1 MLSRGSLRS
10 GQLLLLP
17 LALMS
22 SFWQH
27 AHGLSQ
33 TYCSSQNSGSDYDAV
48 TNIYQ
53 SNGACHDECAANY
66 AFAIVQYQQCW
77 CSNYAP
83 ADQVD
88 VSQCSQ
94 SCPGYPS
101 ESCGDKDN
109 GLYGYIK
116 LNIDPSGTLG
126 SGSSSSSTSSA
137 AQSSQQQSTASSVQ
151 SDTTVFTSVPV
162 TVTVKQSASVVV
174 SYVTPVCLP
183 KISFCLQPNAAL
195 LYSAHLALSSS
206 SKPTTT
212 SSSSTPSS
220 TTSSTPSST
229 PTSTS
234 FSITSTQGAVVTSSP
249 SSTAADSDTSSLSHT
264 TFVST
269 RVVTLSGA
277 PVTQTVTST
286 AVVTPGA
293 GSLHD
298 TERQGVSGG
307 TVAGAVVGSVAGVA
321 LLLAGAFFLWRR
333 KRSETSD
340 PESPRSGSGSG
351 SSARRRMERN
361 TSVLSKTGLL
371 SSAGTAADME
381 KFHDDSTTSHRY
393 HGSESTAPIPTSPDG
408 DRRNSRPLVYD
419 QRLNPAALMQ
429 HWEQNGSR
437 ASIGTM
443 QDQRDYSRPLGVT
456 NPDIIDD

>member
-1 MLSRGSLRS
+1 MLSRGSLRN

-33 TYCSSQNSGSDYDAV
+33 TYCSSQNTGSDFDAV
-48 TNIYQ
+48 TDIYQ
-53 SNGACHDECAANY
+53 SNGACQKTCVGNY

-83 ADQVD
+83 ADQLD
-88 VSQCSQ
+88 LSECNEP
-94 SCPGYPS
+94 CPGYPDDK
-101 ESCGDKDN
+101 CGDKDD
-109 GLYGYIK
+109 GHYGYIK
-116 LNIDPSGTLG
+116 LSISPSGTLG
-126 SGSSSSSTSSA
+126 AGSASSSTSSA
-137 AQSSQQQSTASSVQ
+137 AQSSTQQSTPTSSPSPSSAPASSSVQ

-174 SYVTPVCLP
+174 SYVTP
-183 KISFCLQPNAAL
+183 
-195 LYSAHLALSSS
+195 SSS
-206 SKPTTT
+206 TPTTT
-212 SSSSTPSS
+212 SSSTPSS
-220 TTSSTPSST
+220 TSTSTSST
-229 PTSTS
+229 STS
-234 FSITSTQGAVVTSSP
+234 LSITSTQAAAVTSSP
-249 SSTAADSDTSSLSHT
+249 SSTAADTDSLSHT

-269 RVVTLSGA
+269 RVVTVSGG

-293 GSLHD
+293 GSLH
-298 TERQGVSGG
+298 ENESNGVSGG

-333 KRSETSD
+333 KRSEASD
-340 PESPRSGSGSG
+340 PESPRSSSGS

-381 KFHDDSTTSHRY
+381 KFQDDSALGHRY
-393 HGSESTAPIPTSPDG
+393 HGSESTAPTSTSPDG
-408 DRRNSRPLVYD
+408 DRRNSRPLIYD
-419 QRLNPAALMQ
+419 QRLNPAALME
-429 HWEQNGSR
+429 HWERNGSR

-456 NPDIIDD
+456 NPDPVDD